1 MVSYCVVTTEESF
14 SVLCSDG
21 KRDSDG
27 IEYTW
32 GDQGSE
38 FESDQDQSKFA
49 VHISC
54 NFTSSF
60 CKISLFFI
68 FFCLCLL
75 NKFRLN

>member
-1 MVSYCVVTTEESF
+1 MVSYCVVKTEESF

-32 GDQGSE
+32 GAQGSE

-68 FFCLCLL
+68 FFVFVFLI
-75 NKFRLN
+75 NFD